1 MPKISVLVPIFNVEK
16 YLSVCLESL
25 INQTLKDIEII
36 CINDGS
42 TDNSLQ
48 IINEYAK
55 QDRRIKV
62 VNKNNSGYGD
72 SMNKGLEVATGEYI
86 GIVESDDFVKNTMFE
101 ELFNLAIEND
111 LDIVKSDFY
120 YYTAKNN
127 LSRQAGKI
135 KKNIVKVFSV
145 KDDLSI
151 LKLMPTIWSAI
162 YRRNFLEKNN
172 IKFLPTAGAS
182 YQDTSFAFKAL
193 VSAERIMFTN
203 KAYLFYRQ
211 DNENSSVNSRKKVY
225 AICDEWE
232 EITNYINSKPELKSF
247 VNDIKLAIQFNS
259 YLWNAIRIDEIYRNE
274 FISKFKD
281 TFKFYLDNGEINELL
296 CKAIGK
302 KELDLLLNDT
312 EKFRKLVD
320 HMVLKKNK
328 KLNRRK
334 LFSVR
339 INSSRIS
346 FVMFG
351 KQIVE
356 LGKN

>member
-1 MPKISVLVPIFNVEK
+1 MPKVSVLVPIFNVEK
-16 YLSVCLESL
+16 YLSKCLESL

-48 IINEYAK
+48 IINEYAN
-55 QDRRIKV
+55 QDSRIKV
-62 VNKNNSGYGD
+62 INKPNSGYGD
-72 SMNKGLEVATGEYI
+72 SMNKGLEFATGEYI
-86 GIVESDDFVKNTMFE
+86 GIVESDDFVKDTMFE
-101 ELFNLAIEND
+101 ELCNLAIEND

-127 LSRQAGKI
+127 ISRQAGKI
-135 KKNIVKVFSV
+135 KKNIGKVFSA

-162 YRRNFLEKNN
+162 YRRTFLEENN
-172 IKFLPTAGAS
+172 IKFLPTFGAS

-193 VSAERIMFTN
+193 VSAQRIMFTN
-203 KAYLFYRQ
+203 KAYLYYRQ
-211 DNENSSVNSRKKVY
+211 DNENSSVKSKSKVY

-232 EITNYINSKPELKSF
+232 EITNYLNSKPELKSLA
-247 VNDIKLAIQFNS
+247 NDIKLAIQFNS
-259 YLWNAIRIDEIYRNE
+259 YVWNAIRIDEKYRDE
-274 FISKFKD
+274 FVLKFKD
-281 TFKFYLDNGEINELL
+281 TFKFYLDNGEINENQYE
-296 CKAIGK
+296 IIDK
-302 KELDLLLNDT
+302 KELNLLLNDT
-312 EKFRKLVD
+312 ANFRKFID
-320 HMVLKKNK
+320 NEALKKNK

-346 FVMFG
+346 IVMFG
-351 KQIVE
+351 KQIIE

>member
-1 MPKISVLVPIFNVEK
+1 MPKVSVLVPIFNVEK
-16 YLSVCLESL
+16 YLSKCLESL
-25 INQTLKDIEII
+25 IIQTLKDIEII

-42 TDNSLQ
+42 TDNSLE
-48 IINEYAK
+48 IVNEYAK
-55 QDRRIKV
+55 QDSRIKV
-62 VNKNNSGYGD
+62 INKANSGYGD
-72 SMNKGLEVATGEYI
+72 SMNKGLEIATGEYI
-86 GIVESDDFVKNTMFE
+86 GIVESDDFVKDTMFE
-101 ELFNLAIEND
+101 ELYNLAIEND

-135 KKNIVKVFSV
+135 KKNIGKVFSA

-162 YRRNFLEKNN
+162 YRRHFLEENN

-193 VSAERIMFTN
+193 VSAQRIMFTD
-203 KAYLFYRQ
+203 KAYLYYRQ
-211 DNENSSVNSRKKVY
+211 DNENSSVKSKNKVF

-232 EITNYINSKPELKSF
+232 EITNYLNSKPDLKSLA
-247 VNDIKLAIQFNS
+247 NDIKLVIQFNS
-259 YLWNAIRIDEIYRNE
+259 YVWNAIRIDEKYRDD
-274 FISKFKD
+274 FLSKFKD
-281 TFKFYLDNGEINELL
+281 TFKFYLDNSEINEILY
-296 CKAIGK
+296 KAIGK
-302 KELDLLLNDT
+302 KDLNLLLNNT
-312 EKFRKLVD
+312 KKFREHIDILA
-320 HMVLKKNK
+320 LKKNK

-346 FVMFG
+346 IVVFG
-351 KQIVE
+351 KQIIE